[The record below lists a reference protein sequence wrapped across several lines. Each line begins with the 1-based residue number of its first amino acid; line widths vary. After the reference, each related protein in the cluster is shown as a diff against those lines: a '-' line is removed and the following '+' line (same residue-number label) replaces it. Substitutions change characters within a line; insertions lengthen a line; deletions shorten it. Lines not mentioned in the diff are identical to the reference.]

1 MALTRPILIIYN
13 LLQVAALPW
22 LGPLV
27 LLYFLSRSKYRGH
40 LAGRLGRLPDL
51 SPLKGRSPRIWVH
64 ALSVGEVNAASALVT
79 AISQR
84 WQGAGII
91 CSATTATGLTA
102 LKKKLGST
110 AHVIT
115 TAPFDLLPL
124 VKKVI
129 KGISPDCFILVET
142 DVWPN
147 WVWSMR
153 QSGIP
158 TMLVNGSLSS
168 RSAERLSHL
177 VPVKDML
184 YGGFDLLAMQS
195 PYDRER
201 LLRLGF
207 SPDRVSAPGNLKYGL
222 EVPQVD
228 EAEKVL
234 FREALGLKPTAPLWV
249 AGSTHPG
256 EDDLILAVHKRLKH
270 VFPKLQLLLAPRDP
284 KRGPELESLA
294 RKMGFKA
301 IRRNAVA
308 KSGDV
313 DIVVLDTLGELLKC
327 YSLCDI
333 AFLGGTL
340 VNIGGHNLLE
350 PAAYGV
356 PVLFG
361 PYVESMRTVAE
372 DLLACGGGRRVS
384 GKEELEE
391 VLNRLLDDSFER
403 RNMGGRAKDLLRK
416 NQGAVSRYL
425 DLVAKALGKSKA

>member
-1 MALTRPILIIYN
+1 MALTRPALIIYN

-22 LGPLV
+22 LGPPA
-27 LLYFLSRSKYRGH
+27 LLYLLSRSKYRGH

-102 LKKKLGST
+102 FKKKLDRT

-124 VKKVI
+124 VNKVI
-129 KGISPDCFILVET
+129 KAISPDCFILVET

-147 WVWSMR
+147 WIWSMR
-153 QSGIP
+153 HSGIP

-168 RSAERLSHL
+168 SSAERLSHL
-177 VPVKDML
+177 GPVKDIL

-207 SPDRVSAPGNLKYGL
+207 STDRVSAPGNLKYDL
-222 EVPQVD
+222 EVPQID
-228 EAEKVL
+228 ESEKVL
-234 FREALGLKPTAPLWV
+234 LRGAIGLEPTAPLWV

-256 EDDLILAVHKRLKH
+256 EEKLILAAHKGLKH
-270 VFPKLQLLLAPRDP
+270 VFPGLQLLLAPRDP

-294 RKMGFKA
+294 REMGFKA
-301 IRRNAVA
+301 VRRSAVE

-327 YSLCDI
+327 YSLCDV
-333 AFLGGTL
+333 AFVGGTL

-361 PYVESMRTVAE
+361 PYVESARTIAE
-372 DLLACGGGRRVS
+372 DLLTCGGGRRVS
-384 GKEELEE
+384 GKEELQG
-391 VLNRLLDDSFER
+391 VLNKLLEDSSER
-403 RNMGGRAKDLLRK
+403 RNVGDRAKDLLQK

-425 DLVAKALGKSKA
+425 DLVAKALSGI

>member
-1 MALTRPILIIYN
+1 MALTHPALIIYN

-22 LGPLV
+22 LGPPA
-27 LLYFLSRSKYRGH
+27 LLYLLSRSKYRGH
-40 LAGRLGRLPDL
+40 LAERLGRLPDL
-51 SPLKGRSPRIWVH
+51 SPIKGRSPRIWVH

-102 LKKKLGST
+102 LKKKLGRT

-124 VKKVI
+124 VNKAI
-129 KGISPDCFILVET
+129 KAISPDCFILVET

-147 WVWSMR
+147 WIWSMR
-153 QSGIP
+153 HSGIP

-168 RSAERLSHL
+168 SSAERLSHL
-177 VPVKDML
+177 GPVKDIL

-207 SPDRVSAPGNLKYGL
+207 STDRVSAPGNLKYDL
-222 EVPQVD
+222 EVPQIEEPERVF
-228 EAEKVL
+228 L
-234 FREALGLKPTAPLWV
+234 REAIGLEPTAPLWV

-256 EDDLILAVHKRLKH
+256 EEDLILAAHKGLKH

-294 RKMGFKA
+294 REMGFKA
-301 IRRNAVA
+301 IRRSAVA

-327 YSLCDI
+327 YSLCDV
-333 AFLGGTL
+333 AFIGGTL

-361 PYVESMRTVAE
+361 PYVESARTIAE

-384 GKEELEE
+384 EKEELQG
-391 VLNRLLDDSFER
+391 VLNKLLKDPFER
-403 RNMGGRAKDLLRK
+403 RNMGGKAKDLLQK

-425 DLVAKALGKSKA
+425 DLVAKALRRIS

>member
-1 MALTRPILIIYN
+1 MALTHPALIIYN

-22 LGPLV
+22 LGPPA
-27 LLYFLSRSKYRGH
+27 LLYLLSRSKYRGH
-40 LAGRLGRLPDL
+40 LAERLGRLPDL
-51 SPLKGRSPRIWVH
+51 SPIKGRSPRIWVH

-102 LKKKLGST
+102 LKNKLGRT

-124 VKKVI
+124 VNKAI
-129 KGISPDCFILVET
+129 KAISPDCFILVET

-147 WVWSMR
+147 WIWSMR
-153 QSGIP
+153 HSGIP

-168 RSAERLSHL
+168 SSAERLSHL
-177 VPVKDML
+177 GPVKDIL

-195 PYDRER
+195 SYDRER

-207 SPDRVSAPGNLKYGL
+207 STDRVSAPGNLKYDL
-222 EVPQVD
+222 EVPQID
-228 EAEKVL
+228 ESEKVL
-234 FREALGLKPTAPLWV
+234 LREAIGLEPTAPLWV

-256 EDDLILAVHKRLKH
+256 EEDLILAAHKGLKH

-294 RKMGFKA
+294 REMGFKT
-301 IRRNAVA
+301 IRRSAVA

-327 YSLCDI
+327 YSLCDV
-333 AFLGGTL
+333 AFIGGTL

-361 PYVESMRTVAE
+361 PYVESARTIAE

-384 GKEELEE
+384 EKEELLG
-391 VLNRLLDDSFER
+391 VLNKLLEDSSER
-403 RNMGGRAKDLLRK
+403 RNMGGKAKDLLQK

-425 DLVAKALGKSKA
+425 DLVAEALRGI

>member
-1 MALTRPILIIYN
+1 MALTHPALIIYN

-22 LGPLV
+22 LGPPA
-27 LLYFLSRSKYRGH
+27 LLYLLSRSKYRGH
-40 LAGRLGRLPDL
+40 LAERLGRLPDL
-51 SPLKGRSPRIWVH
+51 SPIKGRSPRIWVH

-102 LKKKLGST
+102 LKNKLGRT

-124 VKKVI
+124 VNKAI
-129 KGISPDCFILVET
+129 KAISPDCFILVET

-147 WVWSMR
+147 WIWSMR
-153 QSGIP
+153 HSGIP

-168 RSAERLSHL
+168 SSAERLSHL
-177 VPVKDML
+177 GPVKDIL

-195 PYDRER
+195 SYDRER

-207 SPDRVSAPGNLKYGL
+207 STDRVSAPGNLKYDL
-222 EVPQVD
+222 EVPQID
-228 EAEKVL
+228 ESEKVL
-234 FREALGLKPTAPLWV
+234 LREAIGLEPTAPLWV

-256 EDDLILAVHKRLKH
+256 EEELILAAHKGLKH

-294 RKMGFKA
+294 REMGFKT
-301 IRRNAVA
+301 IRRSAVA

-327 YSLCDI
+327 YSLCDV
-333 AFLGGTL
+333 AFIGGTL

-361 PYVESMRTVAE
+361 PYVESARTIAE

-384 GKEELEE
+384 EKEELQG
-391 VLNRLLDDSFER
+391 VLNKLLKDPFER
-403 RNMGGRAKDLLRK
+403 RNMGGKARDLLQK

-425 DLVAKALGKSKA
+425 DLVAEALRGI

>member
-22 LGPLV
+22 LGPPV
-27 LLYFLSRSKYRGH
+27 MLYFLSRSKYRGL

-64 ALSVGEVNAASALVT
+64 ALSVGEVSAASVLVK

-91 CSATTATGLTA
+91 CSATTATGLTT
-102 LKKKLGST
+102 LKRNLGHT

-124 VKKVI
+124 VNKVV
-129 KGISPDCFILVET
+129 KEISPDCFILVET
-142 DVWPN
+142 DIWPN

-153 QSGIP
+153 RSGIP

-177 VPVKDML
+177 GPVKDIL

-195 PYDRER
+195 PYDREW

-207 SPDRVSAPGNLKYGL
+207 PPDRVSAPGNLKYDL
-222 EVPQVD
+222 EVPQID
-228 EAEKVL
+228 EPEKVL
-234 FREALGLKPTAPLWV
+234 LRKATGLKPTAPLWV

-256 EDDLILAVHKRLKH
+256 EEELILAAHKGLKH
-270 VFPKLQLLLAPRDP
+270 VFPGLQLLLAPRDP

-294 RKMGFKA
+294 REMGFKA
-301 IRRNAVA
+301 IRRSAVE
-308 KSGDV
+308 KPGDV

-327 YSLCDI
+327 YSLCDV
-333 AFLGGTL
+333 AFVGGTL

-361 PYVESMRTVAE
+361 PNVESARMIAE

-391 VLNRLLDDSFER
+391 VLNKLLKDSCER
-403 RNMGGRAKDLLRK
+403 TNMGNKAKDLLQK
-416 NQGAVSRYL
+416 NHGAVSRYL
-425 DLVAKALGKSKA
+425 DLVAEAIGRI